1 MHKFF
6 TSSFDAS
13 IYLQQPEQNTGRD
26 EILEVGKLYYGSTM
40 DIARTLIKFP
50 ITQVS
55 EVVLEESASLNSL
68 LNSNSASVSTISS
81 SWYTAVS
88 SSLYSSA
95 SYTTNLSSSLY
106 WSSSYSTSLTTNN
119 NLSSSYSTSW
129 NNYVTQSLIV
139 SASWNNYVTQSLVVS
154 ASYNLE
160 SASLALDILNGEY
173 VFNYKTYLNLKSAN
187 SEEIPLEYT
196 IYANAVSGSWVMG
209 TGTKFDNVTYD
220 GVTWYYMDGSNA
232 KKWTNVFGELQYTDY
247 PVKTQGAQS
256 GSIGSIYSSGGGI
269 WYSASMAS
277 QSFSNEP
284 DDIRMDVTDLVRIW
298 VSGSLPNNGFILHHH
313 PSASISVTNDGIDYG
328 VLKFFSKETNTIY
341 EPKLELVW
349 DDSSFVTGSLT
360 PVTGS
365 AEDGYKVVVTNL
377 KKEYPSNSKVKI
389 RIKGRDMYPLK
400 SFTTGS
406 FAYDQSKYLPSGSA
420 YYQIEDY
427 ITNETI
433 VPFGDYS
440 KLSCDSTS
448 NYFNLDTSTY
458 PINRTYKLKLKIV
471 ESGISTIIDDKL
483 IFEIV

>member
-6 TSSFDAS
+6 TSSYDAS
-13 IYLQQPEQNTGRD
+13 IYLQQPDQNAGRD

-88 SSLYSSA
+88 SSLH
-95 SYTTNLSSSLY
+95 
-106 WSSSYSTSLTTNN
+106 WSSSYSTSLSITSS
-119 NLSSSYSTSW
+119 LSSSY
-129 NNYVTQSLIV
+129 

-160 SASLALDILNGEY
+160 SASLALDISNGEY

-196 IYANAVSGSWVMG
+196 IYVNAISQSWNMG
-209 TGTKFDNVTYD
+209 TGTKFDNITSD
-220 GVTWYYMDGSNA
+220 GVSWYYKNGSSKWLDLSGSYSAGSDTGSITNGGGGTWY
-232 KKWTNVFGELQYTDY
+232 T
-247 PVKTQGAQS
+247 
-256 GSIGSIYSSGGGI
+256 
-269 WYSASMAS
+269 ASMAS
-277 QSFSNEP
+277 QSFNNEP
-284 DDIRMDVTDLVRIW
+284 DDIRMDVTNLVRMW

-313 PSASISVTNDGIDYG
+313 TSASISTDNDGLDYG

-349 DDSSFVTGSLT
+349 DDSTFSTGSLL
-360 PVTGS
+360 PITGS
-365 AEDGYKVVVTNL
+365 SSEDAL
-377 KKEYPSNSKVKI
+377 ENSKIIVTDLQKQYAQNIKTKI
-389 RIKGRDMYPLK
+389 RVKGRDMYPLK
-400 SFTTGS
+400 SFITDS
-406 FAYDQSKYLPSGSA
+406 FAYDQSKYLPTSS

-427 ITNETI
+427 KTNEVI
-433 VPFGDYS
+433 IPFGEYS
-440 KLSCDSTS
+440 KLSCDSKS
-448 NYFNLDTSTY
+448 NYFYLETSTY
-458 PINRTYKLKLKIV
+458 PINRIYRLKLKV
-471 ESGISTIIDDKL
+471 EKDGVTKIIDDKL
-483 IFEIV
+483 TFEIV

>member
-13 IYLQQPEQNTGRD
+13 IYLQQPEQNAGRD

-88 SSLYSSA
+88 SSLH
-95 SYTTNLSSSLY
+95 
-106 WSSSYSTSLTTNN
+106 WSSSYSTSLSITSS
-119 NLSSSYSTSW
+119 LSSSY
-129 NNYVTQSLIV
+129 

-160 SASLALDILNGEY
+160 SASLALDISNGEY

-196 IYANAVSGSWVMG
+196 IYANAVSGSWNMG
-209 TGTKFDNVTYD
+209 TGTKFDNITSD
-220 GVTWYYMDGSNA
+220 GVSWYYKNGSSKWLDLSGSYSAGSDTGSITNGGGGTWY
-232 KKWTNVFGELQYTDY
+232 T
-247 PVKTQGAQS
+247 
-256 GSIGSIYSSGGGI
+256 
-269 WYSASMAS
+269 ASMAS
-277 QSFSNEP
+277 QSFNNEP
-284 DDIRMDVTDLVRIW
+284 DDIRMDVTNIVKLWI
-298 VSGSLPNNGFILHHH
+298 SGSNRLPNDGIILHHH
-313 PSASISVTNDGIDYG
+313 TSASISTDNDGLDYG

-349 DDSSFVTGSLT
+349 DDSSFITGSLT

-365 AEDGYKVVVTNL
+365 ASDDYKVVVTNL
-377 KKEYPSNSKVKI
+377 KNQYSKDTKIKI
-389 RIKGRDMYPLK
+389 RVKGRDVFPYK
-400 SFTTGS
+400 TFGTTFG
-406 FAYDQSKYLPSGSA
+406 YDQAKYLPSGST

-427 ITNETI
+427 ITNEI
-433 VPFGDYS
+433 IIPFGDYS

-458 PINRTYKLKLKIV
+458 AADRVYRLKIKILQN
-471 ESGISTIIDDKL
+471 GITDIIDDKL
-483 IFEIV
+483 TFKIVE

>member
-55 EVVLEESASLNSL
+55 KVVLEESASLNSL

-88 SSLYSSA
+88 SSLH
-95 SYTTNLSSSLY
+95 
-106 WSSSYSTSLTTNN
+106 WSSSYSTSLSITSS
-119 NLSSSYSTSW
+119 LSSSY
-129 NNYVTQSLIV
+129 

-160 SASLALDILNGEY
+160 SASLALDISNGEY

-313 PSASISVTNDGIDYG
+313 PSASISVANDGIDYG

-349 DDSSFVTGSLT
+349 DDSLFTTGSLT

-365 AEDGYKVVVTNL
+365 ASDDYKVVVTNL
-377 KKEYPSNSKVKI
+377 KNQYSKNTKVKI
-389 RIKGRDMYPLK
+389 RVKGRDMFPLK
-400 SFTTGS
+400 TFGTTFG
-406 FAYDQSKYLPSGSA
+406 YDQPNYLPSGST

-458 PINRTYKLKLKIV
+458 AADRVYRLKIKIV
-471 ESGISTIIDDKL
+471 QNGITDIIDDKL
-483 IFEIV
+483 TFKIIE

>member
-6 TSSFDAS
+6 TSTFDAS

-88 SSLYSSA
+88 SSLH
-95 SYTTNLSSSLY
+95 
-106 WSSSYSTSLTTNN
+106 WSSSYSTSLSITSS
-119 NLSSSYSTSW
+119 LSSSY
-129 NNYVTQSLIV
+129 

-160 SASLALDILNGEY
+160 SASLALDISNGEY

-269 WYSASMAS
+269 WYSGSTAS

-313 PSASISVTNDGIDYG
+313 PSASISVANDGIDYG

-365 AEDGYKVVVTNL
+365 ASDDYKVVVTNL
-377 KKEYPSNSKVKI
+377 KNEYSKDTKIKI
-389 RIKGRDMYPLK
+389 RVKGRDMFPYK
-400 SFTTGS
+400 TFGTTFG
-406 FAYDQSKYLPSGSA
+406 YDQAKYLPSGST

-427 ITNETI
+427 ITDEII

-458 PINRTYKLKLKIV
+458 AADRVYRLKIKILQN
-471 ESGISTIIDDKL
+471 GITDIIDDKL
-483 IFEIV
+483 TFKIVE

>member
-6 TSSFDAS
+6 TATNDAS

-26 EILEVGKLYYGSTM
+26 EILEVGKLYYGSAM

-88 SSLYSSA
+88 SSLY
-95 SYTTNLSSSLY
+95 
-106 WSSSYSTSLTTNN
+106 WSSSYSTSLSVTNS
-119 NLSSSYSTSW
+119 LSSSY
-129 NNYVTQSLIV
+129 

-196 IYANAVSGSWVMG
+196 LYANAVSGSWSMG
-209 TGTKFDNVTYD
+209 TGTKFDNITYD
-220 GVTWYYMDGSNA
+220 GVTWYYMDGSTA
-232 KKWTNVFGELQYTDY
+232 KKWTNVFGELKYTDY
-247 PVKTQGAQS
+247 PDKTQGAQS

-284 DDIRMDVTDLVRIW
+284 DDIRMDVTDLVKLWI
-298 VSGSLPNNGFILHHH
+298 SGSNTLPNNGFILHHH
-313 PSASISVTNDGIDYG
+313 PSASISTTNDGIDYG

-349 DDSSFVTGSLT
+349 DDSLFTTGSLT

-365 AEDGYKVVVTNL
+365 ASDDYKVVVTNL
-377 KKEYPSNSKVKI
+377 KNQYSKNTKVKI
-389 RIKGRDMYPLK
+389 RVKGRDMFPYK
-400 SFTTGS
+400 TFGTTFG
-406 FAYDQSKYLPSGSA
+406 YDQAKYLPSGST

-427 ITNETI
+427 ITDEII
-433 VPFGDYS
+433 VPFGNYS

-458 PINRTYKLKLKIV
+458 AADRVYRLKIKILQN
-471 ESGISTIIDDKL
+471 GITDIIDDKL
-483 IFEIV
+483 TFKIVE

>member
-13 IYLQQPEQNTGRD
+13 IYLQQPEQNAGRD
-26 EILEVGKLYYGSTM
+26 GILEIAKLYYGSAK
-40 DIARTLIKFP
+40 DIARTLIKFDTGSIKSE
-50 ITQVS
+50 ITS
-55 EVVLEESASLNSL
+55 IG
-68 LNSNSASVSTISS
+68 TG
-81 SWYTAVS
+81 SW
-88 SSLYSSA
+88 
-95 SYTTNLSSSLY
+95 
-106 WSSSYSTSLTTNN
+106 
-119 NLSSSYSTSW
+119 
-129 NNYVTQSLIV
+129 Q
-139 SASWNNYVTQSLVVS
+139 
-154 ASYNLE
+154 
-160 SASLALDILNGEY
+160 
-173 VFNYKTYLNLKSAN
+173 TYLVLRSAN
-187 SEEIPLEYT
+187 SQEIPLEYS
-196 IYANAVSGSWVMG
+196 IFANAVSQSWTMG
-209 TGTKFDNVTYD
+209 TGTKFDNITSDGISWKYRDGINTWQDNVTA
-220 GVTWYYMDGSNA
+220 GTAVFVAGTTGSANAEGGTWFITGSA
-232 KKWTNVFGELQYTDY
+232 T
-247 PVKTQGAQS
+247 
-256 GSIGSIYSSGGGI
+256 
-269 WYSASMAS
+269 

-284 DDIRMDVTDLVRIW
+284 DDIRMNVTNIMHQW
-298 VSGSLPNNGFILHHH
+298 ISGSLKNDGFIVRH
-313 PSASISVTNDGIDYG
+313 SIDVENNVLDYG
-328 VLKFFSKETNTIY
+328 ILKFFSKETNTIY

-389 RIKGRDMYPLK
+389 RVKGRDMYPSK
-400 SFTTGS
+400 SFGTT
-406 FAYDQSKYLPSGSA
+406 FQYDQSKYLPSGSV